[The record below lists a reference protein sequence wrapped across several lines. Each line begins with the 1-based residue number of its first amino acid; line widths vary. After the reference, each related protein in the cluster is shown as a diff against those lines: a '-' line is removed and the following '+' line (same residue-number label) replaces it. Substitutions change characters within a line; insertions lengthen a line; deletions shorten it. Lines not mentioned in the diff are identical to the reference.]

1 MDAPL
6 VARVNGIFNM
16 AFLLSRGD
24 HGGAF
29 PLIRSSTKARSIES
43 TLGNGR
49 RDGSDCH

>member
-16 AFLLSRGD
+16 AFLFSRGD

-29 PLIRSSTKARSIES
+29 PLIRSSTKARSIE
-43 TLGNGR
+43 LLVDPDHLPDR
-49 RDGSDCH
+49 L

>member
-29 PLIRSSTKARSIES
+29 PLIRSSTKARSIEHP
-43 TLGNGR
+43 R
-49 RDGSDCH
+49 QWPP

>member
-29 PLIRSSTKARSIES
+29 PLIRSSTKARSIEV
-43 TLGNGR
+43 LVDPNHLPDR
-49 RDGSDCH
+49 L